1 MKGAK
6 GAPQAREMRQGG
18 KGWRTYGQ
26 IIAAPSAHV
35 NLAVGWQR
43 EQKCEQAASHRRRR
57 SLEEIVEINRVL
69 GEVENVVVG
78 WCVTGKKFRGIEV
91 TQQQQHIINLR
102 QIGNSP
108 PLHA

>member
-1 MKGAK
+1 
-6 GAPQAREMRQGG
+6 MRYRTERCERAGRVGG
-18 KGWRTYGQ
+18 RTDRPMQHPG
-26 IIAAPSAHV
+26 AHV

-43 EQKCEQAASHRRRR
+43 EQNCEQAASHRR
-57 SLEEIVEINRVL
+57 SLEEIVEINRAL

-78 WCVTGKKFRGIEV
+78 WCVTGKKFSGIEV